1 MIRIIREKSWR
12 KILRFCCQKDAA
24 AVRYWCGEGG
34 FASIVRRHV
43 VMPPYESTTG
53 KYPQGGVT
61 TPRRP
66 TNAMVSANRCR
77 GRCPHRPAQS
87 TVMPSLYGGRG
98 TPRVLVSLCSTAFT
112 PPLQQQNETHTVAR
126 NTPPQQ
132 RKETVRGKDGLF
144 SKGERGN
151 SERIEWY
158 QSKGSF
164 RSRPQKNRAT
174 VPGPV
179 WLPMVVPT

>member
-1 MIRIIREKSWR
+1 MLLPKRCGRCALLVRGRRFCVYRAAACGHAALRKHHRKISAGRGDHTPPANKRNGFRKPLRGAMPTSPRAIYGNAIIIRRAGHPKGA
-12 KILRFCCQKDAA
+12 RFALLHRVHPA
-24 AVRYWCGEGG
+24 
-34 FASIVRRHV
+34 
-43 VMPPYESTTG
+43 PTTTKRNAYRG
-53 KYPQGGVT
+53 AKY
-61 TPRRP
+61 
-66 TNAMVSANRCR
+66 
-77 GRCPHRPAQS
+77 
-87 TVMPSLYGGRG
+87 
-98 TPRVLVSLCSTAFT
+98 
-112 PPLQQQNETHTVAR
+112 
-126 NTPPQQ
+126 PPQQ

>member
-77 GRCPHRPAQS
+77 GRCPHRPAQC
-87 TVMPSLYGGRG
+87 TVMSSLYGGRG

-126 NTPPQQ
+126 NTPHNNEKRP
-132 RKETVRGKDGLF
+132 
-144 SKGERGN
+144 SGERTA
-151 SERIEWY
+151 SF
-158 QSKGSF
+158 QKG
-164 RSRPQKNRAT
+164 RGEIAK
-174 VPGPV
+174 G
-179 WLPMVVPT
+179 

>member
-1 MIRIIREKSWR
+1 MKKAGS

-126 NTPPQQ
+126 NTPHNNEKRP
-132 RKETVRGKDGLF
+132 
-144 SKGERGN
+144 SGERTA
-151 SERIEWY
+151 SF
-158 QSKGSF
+158 QKG
-164 RSRPQKNRAT
+164 RGEIAK
-174 VPGPV
+174 G
-179 WLPMVVPT
+179 